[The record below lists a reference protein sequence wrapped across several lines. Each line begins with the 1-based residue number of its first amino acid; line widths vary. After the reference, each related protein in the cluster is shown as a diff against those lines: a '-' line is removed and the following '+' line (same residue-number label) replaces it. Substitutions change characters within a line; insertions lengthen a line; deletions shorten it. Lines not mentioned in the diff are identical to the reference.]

1 LKIVALEP
9 SGNLYGSEYCLL
21 DVIEGTRPT
30 GFDWHVM
37 TVAGGGFDK
46 VLASHSISFSTPFI
60 ANSHTVPLYKK
71 LAGYLA
77 IRSEIARRRP
87 SVLYVNQAGVLRAA
101 GAMVTG
107 LGVPIVAQV
116 QTLEDATFIAANRD
130 VQRKVS
136 AFIFN
141 SEYTA
146 SFSKVDLSKRC
157 ILYQAVVTRSIGA
170 ERLRS
175 PGDASW
181 RVGILGR
188 IAKSKGHYLF
198 LDAARTLVAAGRKK
212 IEFVVIGDGLTPV
225 DGDEFREAV
234 SAAGMTSHF
243 DFRGY
248 QSDLK
253 TELDKIDLLVI
264 PSPAETLGRVLFD
277 ACVANRPAIV
287 ADSGGLGEL
296 SRRMEVGV
304 RFESDNSQQLA
315 ASIENCLDDYDM
327 TVARFAKEAAGLVRR
342 LAPEPYFAAIR
353 NIIDN
358 AAMKRPRAIEWLGEA
373 L

>member
-1 LKIVALEP
+1 MKIVALEP

-21 DVIEGTRPT
+21 DVIEGTRPS
-30 GFDWHVM
+30 GFEWHVM

-77 IRSEIARRRP
+77 IRKEIAQRRP

-101 GAMVTG
+101 GAVVTG
-107 LGVPIVAQV
+107 LGMPIVAQV
-116 QTLEDATFIAANRD
+116 QTLEDARFIAANRD

-141 SEYTA
+141 SEFTA
-146 SFSKVDLSKRC
+146 SFSKVDAAKRC

-170 ERLRS
+170 KRRRS
-175 PGDASW
+175 PSDASW

-198 LDAARTLVAAGRKK
+198 LDAARALVAAKRTN
-212 IEFVVIGDGLTPV
+212 IQFVIIGDGLTPV
-225 DGDEFREAV
+225 DAGEFKEAV
-234 SAAGMTSHF
+234 KAAGMTSHF

-253 TELDKIDLLVI
+253 TELDNIDLLVI
-264 PSPAETLGRVLFD
+264 PSPAEPLGRVLFD

-296 SRRMEVGV
+296 SRRMEVGL
-304 RFESDNSQQLA
+304 RFESGNSEQLA
-315 ASIENCLDDYDM
+315 KSIEGCLDNYEA
-327 TVARFAKEAAGLVRR
+327 TVTRFSEEAAGLVKR
-342 LAPEPYFAAIR
+342 LAPEPYFAAVR
-353 NIIDN
+353 KIIDN
-358 AAMKRPRAIEWLGEA
+358 AAMPRPSAIEWLGDPQ
-373 L
+373 